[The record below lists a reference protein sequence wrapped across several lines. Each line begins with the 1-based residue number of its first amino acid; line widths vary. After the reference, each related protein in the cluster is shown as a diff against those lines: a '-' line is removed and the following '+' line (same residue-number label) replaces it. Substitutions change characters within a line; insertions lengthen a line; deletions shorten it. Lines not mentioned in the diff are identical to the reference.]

1 MTILISDNS
10 PRISYTATAGQTVFT
25 VPFEFFDNSDL
36 NVYIND
42 ALKTITTDYTV
53 TGGDGST
60 GTVTLVTGATV
71 GDAVVITR
79 DVTLER
85 VTDFPTSGPFQV
97 ASLNVELD
105 KLVAMVADLKDLA
118 NRSLRLSDSDLT
130 ASLTL
135 ASPDDRKGTVL
146 AFNATTGDAEVGPT
160 IVDVSGSSANAT
172 AAASS
177 ATAAASSAVSAANS
191 AAAAAAAFD
200 SFDDTYL
207 GSFTSDPTTD
217 NDGNPL
223 VEGALYFNSPA
234 NEMRVYDGANW
245 IAATSSGA
253 ATMNTYKYTAVA
265 LQQAFGGSDDSGSSL
280 SYSVN
285 NLIVTLN
292 GLVLE
297 NGTDYTAT
305 DGTSIVLTVAASVND
320 ELNIIAFT
328 SFSVGEVSVNSVNG
342 QNGVVVLD
350 ADDIS
355 DASTTNKYTTAGDIS
370 KLAGIATGAEV
381 NAVDSVN
388 TQTGAVVLDAD
399 DISDTATT
407 NKYTTAGDISK
418 LAGIEAN
425 ATADQTAAEIKTA
438 YESNAD
444 TNEFSDAEQSKLA
457 GIEASATADQTGA
470 EIASAISGE
479 TVATLTVT
487 NLTAGGLSY
496 PTSDGTTDQVL
507 KTDGSGNISFAT
519 VSAGGAVD
527 SVNTQTGTVVLD
539 AADVGALAL
548 TGGTL
553 TGDLSFGDDDKAVFG
568 AGSDLEIYH
577 TGAASRIQ
585 DTGTGNLYIAGTNLQ
600 LTDSTITDNYLQA
613 VSGGALT
620 IYHSGDAKLATT
632 ATGIDVTGTVTAD
645 GGAFTGDVTF
655 GDSNKAIFGAGSDL
669 EIFHDSNDSIISDTG
684 TGDLII
690 KGANNIYLK
699 DDSDQ
704 IIMRAGKGIG
714 ARLYYGNS
722 LERLITTNS
731 GVFVTGEVES
741 QSGNVTG
748 EFIATSFNETY
759 YALLAGSAVTI
770 DCHLGNCFSLTTST
784 NTTFTFSNP
793 PASGTAF
800 GFSLELTAGGTHTI
814 TYPAAVDWAGG
825 SAPDAPASGET
836 DVLVFTTHDGGTTWY
851 GFRAGD
857 AMA

>member
-42 ALKTITTDYTV
+42 VLKTITTDYTV

-60 GTVTLVTGATV
+60 GTVTLVTGAIV

-118 NRSLRLSDSDLT
+118 NRGLRLSDSDLT

-146 AFNATTGDAEVGPT
+146 AFNETTGDAEVGPT
-160 IVDVSGSSANAT
+160 ISDVSGSAANAS

-207 GSFTSDPTTD
+207 GSFSSDPTTD
-217 NDGNPL
+217 NDGNAL
-223 VEGALYFNSPA
+223 VEGALYFNSPS

-245 IAATSSGA
+245 IAATSAGA
-253 ATMNTYKYTAVA
+253 ATMSTYKYTATA
-265 LQQAFGGSDDSGSSL
+265 SQTTFSGSDDNTSTL
-280 SYSVN
+280 SYSLN

-297 NGTDYTAT
+297 NGADYTAT

-328 SFSVGEVSVNSVNG
+328 SFTVGEVSVDSVNG

-370 KLAGIATGAEV
+370 KLAGIAAGAEV

-399 DISDTATT
+399 DISDTSTT

-457 GIEASATADQTGA
+457 GIEASATADQTGS

-479 TVATLTVT
+479 TVATLAVT

-507 KTDGSGNISFAT
+507 KTDGSGNISFTT
-519 VSAGGAVD
+519 VSSGAVD

-553 TGDLSFGDDDKAVFG
+553 TGD
-568 AGSDLEIYH
+568 
-577 TGAASRIQ
+577 
-585 DTGTGNLYIAGTNLQ
+585 
-600 LTDSTITDNYLQA
+600 
-613 VSGGALT
+613 
-620 IYHSGDAKLATT
+620 
-632 ATGIDVTGTVTAD
+632 
-645 GGAFTGDVTF
+645 VTF

-669 EIFHDSNDSIISDTG
+669 QIYHSGSDSFVSDVG
-684 TGDLII
+684 TGDLNLVTFAGSISLLGNGGLENMAVFTNN
-690 KGANNIYLK
+690 GAVE
-699 DDSDQ
+699 
-704 IIMRAGKGIG
+704 
-714 ARLYYGNS
+714 LYYDNVS
-722 LERLITTNS
+722 KFATTS
-731 GVFVTGEVES
+731 TGADVA
-741 QSGNVTG
+741 G
-748 EFIATSFNETY
+748 EFIATSYNETY